1 MQHCCSRPSAT
12 TQPRRSSR
20 GATLH
25 RRWDILTNR
34 TGPESVTARLPR
46 LLAYV
51 AALEVEV
58 DRLRRDNRLVHEA
71 MQSALVR
78 LRDQCVTPDGTKAA
92 DVAKIDAAV
101 QEMTATLRELRD
113 VPGYHPAF
121 DQVVAVAVRP
131 LIEQIFRRHHRLLGM
146 PGVALRLE
154 LQSEHIEWFPAR
166 LRIILDNLICN
177 ALKYRDAAKDESW
190 VEVGL
195 HVTAE
200 RYEFNVCDNGVGL
213 GHAEHDRALD
223 LQHRAFT
230 GRGAG
235 TGVGLAVVKT
245 LVEQSGGALTIDAGA
260 GQGTAIR
267 FLLPCYELEDFLI

>member
-1 MQHCCSRPSAT
+1 
-12 TQPRRSSR
+12 
-20 GATLH
+20 
-25 RRWDILTNR
+25 
-34 TGPESVTARLPR
+34 

-71 MQSALVR
+71 MQTALLR
-78 LRDQCVTPDGTKAA
+78 LRDQCTAA
-92 DVAKIDAAV
+92 DGAVAVKVVDTAV

-113 VPGYHPAF
+113 LPGYHPAF

-146 PGVALRLE
+146 PDVALRLE
-154 LQSEHIEWFPAR
+154 LHSDHIDWFPAR

-177 ALKYRDAAKDESW
+177 ALKYRDAGKEESW
-190 VEVGL
+190 VL
-195 HVTAE
+195 AALDVTAE
-200 RYEFNVCDNGVGL
+200 GYQFSVCDNGVGM
-213 GHAEHDRALD
+213 GNAEHDRALD
-223 LQHRAFT
+223 LQHRAIT

-235 TGVGLAVVKT
+235 TGVGLAVVKA
-245 LVEQSGGALTIDAGA
+245 LVEQSGGTLTIDAGA

-267 FLLPCYELEDFLI
+267 FMLPHYELDDFLI